1 MLHDNT
7 KNDRQKYLS
16 LHQYSYSQGDRQ
28 GRPYKKTK
36 GFDARRILVRA
47 TLAVALQGRAITLL
61 PLDPL

>member
-1 MLHDNT
+1 LLHDNT

-28 GRPYKKTK
+28 GRPYKDTPGVKP
-36 GFDARRILVRA
+36 FRLLVRA